1 MRGLSMAA
9 CASNYRFFVTALV
22 VAVLTAT
29 GPVWAQTAKN
39 SGTTSSGAVYNSTK
53 SSGDTAAPTGG
64 VYNSSKKE
72 SAATPLFTKRET
84 AGALPPGMPTGKS
97 YGMKGTQVTK
107 PTDPD
112 KLYKDNQ
119 AAKAAQA
126 QQNASE
132 RSARAAQIKAQFEA
146 QMKQAQKKAEQ
157 AGASAGG
164 ATATTAQAQAQTNP
178 ADPYNG
184 ANVVF
189 TNPRAEKDKA
199 DAPRKLFNSSR

>member
-1 MRGLSMAA
+1 MAA
-9 CASNYRFFVTALV
+9 CASGYRCFDRLVGAALAV
-22 VAVLTAT
+22 VVLMAS
-29 GPVWAQTAKN
+29 GPVWAQTAKG
-39 SGTTSSGAVYNSTK
+39 SGTTSGSAVYNSTK
-53 SSGDTAAPTGG
+53 SNDAPAPSGG

-72 SAATPLFTKRET
+72 SSATPLFTKRET
-84 AGALPPGMPTGKS
+84 AGALPSAVPNGKS

-112 KLYKDNQ
+112 RLYKDNQ

-126 QQNASE
+126 QQNANE

-146 QMKQAQKKAEQ
+146 QMQQAQKKAEQ
-157 AGASAGG
+157 AGTSAGG
-164 ATATTAQAQAQTNP
+164 VTGAAAQAQTNP

-184 ANVVF
+184 ANVTF
-189 TNPRAEKDKA
+189 SNPRAEKDKA

>member
-1 MRGLSMAA
+1 MAA
-9 CASNYRFFVTALV
+9 CALNYRFFVTALV

-39 SGTTSSGAVYNSTK
+39 NGTTSGSAVYNSTK
-53 SSGDTAAPTGG
+53 SSGNATAPTGG
-64 VYNSSKKE
+64 VYNSTKKE
-72 SAATPLFTKRET
+72 SGASPLFTKRET
-84 AGALPPGMPTGKS
+84 ANALPNAVPNGRS
-97 YGMKGTQVTK
+97 YGMKGTQVSK
-107 PTDPD
+107 PVDPN

-157 AGASAGG
+157 SGTSAGG
-164 ATATTAQAQAQTNP
+164 VTGATAQAQTNP

-189 TNPRAEKDKA
+189 SNPRAEKDKA

>member
-1 MRGLSMAA
+1 MAM
-9 CASNYRFFVTALV
+9 CALNNRLLARLFGAALV
-22 VAVLTAT
+22 VTVVGLA
-29 GPVWAQTAKN
+29 GPSVAQTAKN
-39 SGTTSSGAVYNSTK
+39 NGTTSGSAVYNSTK
-53 SSGDTAAPTGG
+53 SSGNATAPTGG
-64 VYNSSKKE
+64 VYNSTKRE
-72 SAATPLFTKRET
+72 SGASPLFTKRET
-84 AGALPPGMPTGKS
+84 AGALPSGNPSGKT
-97 YGMKGTQVTK
+97 YGMKGTQVSK
-107 PTDPD
+107 PVDPNT
-112 KLYKDNQ
+112 LYKDNQ

-157 AGASAGG
+157 SGAATAGATG
-164 ATATTAQAQAQTNP
+164 AAAQAQTNP

-189 TNPRAEKDKA
+189 SNPRAEKDKA